1 MKKDRH
7 TKAMTIIVLFL
18 ACVGL
23 TMGFLAFS
31 TTFVVEPIAY
41 VFPDGSDFKL
51 VLYGYDYS
59 KSRNPEKFD
68 DLSINVSDP
77 FRIVGAKSA
86 RQAKID
92 NSLFSISNLHA
103 TFTSPGQS
111 VSYAFIIRNEGGCD
125 AYLNS
130 VKFDVINDSDLK
142 KQCVGNSSSDL
153 VNNACDDINLSVEVQ
168 DKEYFDNDSLMNSNI
183 VVPRGGFI
191 EFFVHISYENSDNR
205 VDNELLVNFG
215 DISLN
220 FSTVSS

>member
-7 TKAMTIIVLFL
+7 TKTMTIIVLFL

-86 RQAKID
+86 KQAKID

-103 TFTSPGQS
+103 TFTRPGQS
-111 VSYAFIIRNEGGCD
+111 VSYAFIVRNEGGCD
-125 AYLNS
+125 AYLNNI
-130 VKFDVINDSDLK
+130 KFDVVNNSNVK
-142 KQCVGNSSSDL
+142 RQCISESNSNL
-153 VNNACDDINLSVEVQ
+153 IVNACDDINLSVEIKG
-168 DKEYFDNDSLMNSNI
+168 KEYFDNDSLMNSNI
-183 VVPRGGFI
+183 MIKKGKFI
-191 EFFVHISYENSDNR
+191 EFFVHINYEQSNDR
-205 VDNELLVNFG
+205 VDSELLVNFG
-215 DISLN
+215 DVLLN
-220 FSTVSS
+220 FSTISN